1 MESLSLTEASVLNQ
15 LLSDPTG
22 KSALVIFLGNQK
34 EYHLERSAEF
44 VMTHQLDKAFEAAIR
59 ADVHQTMIQEL
70 RHFIETQLRR
80 AA

>member
-1 MESLSLTEASVLNQ
+1 MENLSLTEAQVLNQ

-22 KSALVIFLGNQK
+22 KTALLAFLGNQR

-44 VMTHQLDKAFEAAIR
+44 VMAHKLDEAFEAAIR
-59 ADVHQTMIQEL
+59 ADVHETMILEL
-70 RHFIETQLRR
+70 RHFIENQLRS